1 MEKKKR
7 NPVARLLVTDDRY
20 ANHFINRTKADRIKQ
35 ELEEEA
41 EEQLKEY
48 LNGTEES
55 RQEPV

>member
-1 MEKKKR
+1 MEKRKR
-7 NPVARLLVTDDRY
+7 NPVAKALQEEQFSHHY
-20 ANHFINRTKADRIKQ
+20 INRTKADILKQ

-48 LNGTEES
+48 LNGIEKS